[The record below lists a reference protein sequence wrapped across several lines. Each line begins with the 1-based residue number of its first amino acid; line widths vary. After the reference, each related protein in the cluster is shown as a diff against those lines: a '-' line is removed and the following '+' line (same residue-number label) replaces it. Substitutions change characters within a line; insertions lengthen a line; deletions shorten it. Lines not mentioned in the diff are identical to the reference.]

1 MPTTCEIYF
10 NNNKNCN
17 FFNSGQKIMVA
28 VRLTFTEEIKF
39 RSITINFR
47 GKTSVHFMKDDRK
60 MEGKYIAHENVSDM
74 NKCLEDSNH
83 VFFIFLYSSTQPHS
97 KRRVGVASFLPPY
110 RNFQCFKA
118 FVSFKIGGNTTQNSW
133 NIRI

>member
-1 MPTTCEIYF
+1 
-10 NNNKNCN
+10 
-17 FFNSGQKIMVA
+17 
-28 VRLTFTEEIKF
+28 
-39 RSITINFR
+39 
-47 GKTSVHFMKDDRK
+47 MKDDRK

-118 FVSFKIGGNTTQNSW
+118 FVSFKIGEILHKIPGTYEYSFQYVLAPNLSSSFYGLNGETEYSHH
-133 NIRI
+133 